1 MKTSKLGKGGKWLK
15 IINLNEGK
23 DRNNE
28 NVGQRQENSIQI
40 HQWKHNGL
48 IVPIK
53 RDCQIRL
60 FKIQVKALYVI
71 AIHKGEKKIED
82 EESLP
87 DAPSS
92 TASKHIIYNKGK

>member
-23 DRNNE
+23 DRKNE

-40 HQWKHNGL
+40 YQWKHNGF

-71 AIHKGEKKIED
+71 AIHKGQKKIE
-82 EESLP
+82 
-87 DAPSS
+87 
-92 TASKHIIYNKGK
+92 SKRMAKKKKKDVSGKY